1 MRPRVARFREAYNER
16 NHSPH
21 ALRPLLQARPAVTNA
36 SAVWKDKAMDAT
48 ANGSESPERD
58 EHLAGVA
65 MPHEHVLTHIPI
77 TPRTRNVLIG
87 IAVAAALLLMWRASG
102 VVQLVIVGA
111 AVAVVLSYPVR
122 LLSRVLPRG
131 VAMLVVILAALFAF
145 AVALVILIPIAAAQ
159 LGSLLQSLPSIG
171 DQLDS
176 RLRWVLDLLAR
187 RGLLRTSPEQ
197 AMREIENTFI
207 NRANGLAESVLTTAF
222 NSLSGAL
229 GWIFQAFSIILV
241 AVYLLAD
248 SGRIKALFIRA
259 FPFVYRDDAAELWDD
274 VGHNLSR
281 YLGGLLVSLA
291 FQGIAAT
298 SMLLLLHVPYALLL
312 GLWTTVA
319 AIIPVIGSYF
329 AAIPAI
335 LVALFVSPMTAVF
348 VAITYFAINMIDG
361 NLIAPRVQG
370 KALDVPP
377 LLVFLAV
384 IAGGQIAGFW
394 GILLAVPMLA
404 VLRAVWVFFDQRLVV
419 RPDAHQ
425 AYALAR
431 ATARSSGDQA
441 SGGAASGRP
450 EVTLSVVAGVDGE
463 EVSRS
468 VEVTR
473 DGETV

>member
-1 MRPRVARFREAYNER
+1 
-16 NHSPH
+16 
-21 ALRPLLQARPAVTNA
+21 
-36 SAVWKDKAMDAT
+36 MDAT
-48 ANGSESPERD
+48 VDGSESQKAGD
-58 EHLAGVA
+58 DHLANVA
-65 MPHEHVLTHIPI
+65 MPRDHVLTHIPI

-87 IAVAAALLLMWRASG
+87 IAVAAVLLLMWRAPG

-111 AVAVVLSYPVR
+111 AVAVVLSFPVR
-122 LLSRVLPRG
+122 ALSRVLPRG
-131 VAMLVVILAALFAF
+131 IAMLVVILAALLAF
-145 AVALVILIPIAAAQ
+145 AVALVVLIPIAAAQ
-159 LGSLLQSLPSIG
+159 LGSLLNNLPAIG
-171 DQLDS
+171 DELDR
-176 RLRWVLDLLAR
+176 RLRWVLDSLASH
-187 RGLLRTSPEQ
+187 GMLRTSPAQ
-197 AMREIENTFI
+197 AMSELETTFI
-207 NRANGLAESVLTTAF
+207 NRANGLAEGVLTNAF

-248 SGRIKALFIRA
+248 SGRIKSLFIRS

-281 YLGGLLVSLA
+281 YLGGLLISLA
-291 FQGIAAT
+291 FQGVAAT
-298 SMLLLLHVPYALLL
+298 TMLLLLHVPYALLL

-329 AAIPAI
+329 AAFPAI
-335 LVALFVSPMTAVF
+335 LVALFISPMTAVF
-348 VAITYFAINMIDG
+348 VAVTYFAINMIDG

-394 GILLAVPMLA
+394 GILLAVPTLA

-431 ATARSSGDQA
+431 AAVHVSEGPAAETAA
-441 SGGAASGRP
+441 AAGGTT
-450 EVTLSVVAGVDGE
+450 VTVQVVAGANGE
-463 EVSRS
+463 ETSKTI
-468 VEVTR
+468 EVTPE
-473 DGETV
+473 GEFA